1 MNNNWT
7 EEQEQLL
14 ITWAEKASG
23 YAWLHTHS
31 VNLYRHRNLAIA
43 IPGSLFGYIAGS
55 VTLLGHE
62 TDNNWKTVLVGLTG
76 IIAGILTSFQEI
88 FTYKQLSER
97 HRISG
102 LQFMRF
108 FRDISVELSMHPK
121 HRTEALEYIN
131 LKRLEFDKMLEQSPP
146 YPEKILK
153 SFNKKFSK
161 ARVHK
166 PDIAN
171 KLQTIVP
178 YCNRIKCLKPREIYI
193 ARKYFNLWRKNTA
206 LKKREFIISHAK
218 RNTNNKKGDSL
229 VEVANSEISGR
240 PLSFRNGR
248 FLSSQIS
255 ISQDS
260 SDESIKSFEINEIIN
275 SNNFKNMEN
284 YTML

>member
-1 MNNNWT
+1 MENNWT

-23 YAWLHTHS
+23 YAWLHSHS

-55 VTLLGHE
+55 VTLLSHE
-62 TDNNWKTVLVGLTG
+62 QDNTWKTVLVGMTG
-76 IIAGILTSFQEI
+76 LIAGILTSFQEI
-88 FTYKQLSER
+88 FTYKQLSEQ

-108 FRDISVELSMHPK
+108 FRDISVELSMHPN

-131 LKRLEFDKMLEQSPP
+131 LKRMDFDKMLEQSPP

-153 SFNKKFSK
+153 RFNKKFGSAK
-161 ARVHK
+161 VHK

-171 KLQTIVP
+171 KLQTIIP
-178 YCNRIKCLKPREIYI
+178 YRRKQKCLKPKEILIAQKFFNKWRQKTCINNRDYI
-193 ARKYFNLWRKNTA
+193 IRRANENRKR
-206 LKKREFIISHAK
+206 S
-218 RNTNNKKGDSL
+218 SL
-229 VEVANSEISGR
+229 VEVANSEFSGR
-240 PLSFRNGR
+240 DAFFSKGR

-255 ISQDS
+255 ISSDKS
-260 SDESIKSFEINEIIN
+260 SRENEIIRTG
-275 SNNFKNMEN
+275 S
-284 YTML
+284 TMM

>member
-1 MNNNWT
+1 MNNNNWT

-14 ITWAEKASG
+14 ITWAEKSSG
-23 YAWLHTHS
+23 YAWLHSHS
-31 VNLYRHRNLAIA
+31 VNLYRNRNLAISVPA
-43 IPGSLFGYIAGS
+43 SLFGYIAGS

-62 TDNNWKTVLVGLTG
+62 TDNKWKTVLVGLTG
-76 IIAGILTSFQEI
+76 IVAGILTSFQEI

-108 FRDISVELSMHPK
+108 FRDISVELSMHPS
-121 HRTEALEYIN
+121 HRTESLEYIN

-153 SFNKKFSK
+153 TFNKKFK
-161 ARVHK
+161 TAKVHK

-171 KLQTIVP
+171 KLQTIIP
-178 YCNRIKCLKPREIYI
+178 YRQRRKCLNPRELYI
-193 ARKYFNLWRKNTA
+193 ARKYFNTWRRITA
-206 LKKREFIISHAK
+206 LHNRKFVMEQVIHKH
-218 RNTNNKKGDSL
+218 NKDPL
-229 VEVANSEISGR
+229 VEVANSEYSGR

-255 ISQDS
+255 ISSDS
-260 SDESIKSFEINEIIN
+260 SNESMQSLEMNEIII
-275 SNNFKNMEN
+275 SDRNMKH

>member
-23 YAWLHTHS
+23 YAWLHSHS

-43 IPGSLFGYIAGS
+43 IPASLFGYIAGS
-55 VTLLGHE
+55 VSLLGHDN
-62 TDNNWKTVLVGLTG
+62 DNNWKTVLIGMTG
-76 IIAGILTSFQEI
+76 ILAGILTSFQEL
-88 FTYKQLSER
+88 FTYKQLSEQ

-153 SFNKKFSK
+153 TFNKKFSN
-161 ARVHK
+161 AMVHK

-171 KLQTIVP
+171 KLQTIIP
-178 YCNRIKCLKPREIYI
+178 YRKRMECLKPNEMRI
-193 ARKYFNLWRKNTA
+193 ARKYFNMWRKKMAITNRNLVMA
-206 LKKREFIISHAK
+206 NIREKSIK
-218 RNTNNKKGDSL
+218 DTL
-229 VEVANSEISGR
+229 VEVANSEFSGR
-240 PLSFRNGR
+240 PLSFTNGR

-255 ISQDS
+255 IS
-260 SDESIKSFEINEIIN
+260 SDTSFDSIKSNEINEIIN
-275 SNNFKNMEN
+275 SNNQHIKEN
-284 YTML
+284 TML

>member
-1 MNNNWT
+1 MNNNNWT
-7 EEQEQLL
+7 DEQEQLL
-14 ITWAEKASG
+14 VTWAEKSSG
-23 YAWLHTHS
+23 YAWLHSHS
-31 VNLYRHRNLAIA
+31 VNLYRYRNLAIA

-62 TDNNWKTVLVGLTG
+62 TDNTWKTVLVGMTG

-108 FRDISVELSMHPK
+108 FRDISVELSMHPD

-153 SFNKKFSK
+153 KFNNKFSK
-161 ARVHK
+161 EKVHK
-166 PDIAN
+166 PDIEN
-171 KLQTIVP
+171 KLQTIIP
-178 YCNRIKCLKPREIYI
+178 YRKRMKCLKPRELYI
-193 ARKYFNLWRKNTA
+193 ARKYFNIWCRNMA
-206 LKKREFIISHAK
+206 LKNREFVIEQVARK
-218 RNTNNKKGDSL
+218 YNRAPL
-229 VEVANSEISGR
+229 VEVANSEYSGR

-255 ISQDS
+255 ISPDS
-260 SDESIKSFEINEIIN
+260 SCESIKSFEINEIIN
-275 SNNFKNMEN
+275 SDKYKNMQN

>member
-23 YAWLHTHS
+23 YAWLHSHS
-31 VNLYRHRNLAIA
+31 VNLFRHRNLAIA
-43 IPGSLFGYIAGS
+43 IPASLFGYIAGS
-55 VTLLGHE
+55 VSLLGHASE
-62 TDNNWKTVLVGLTG
+62 NTWKTVLVGMTG

-108 FRDISVELSMHPK
+108 FRDISVELSMHPN

-131 LKRLEFDKMLEQSPP
+131 SKRLEFDKMLEQSPS

-153 SFNKKFSK
+153 TFNKKFGK
-161 ARVHK
+161 AKIHK

-171 KLQTIVP
+171 KLQTIIP
-178 YCNRIKCLKPREIYI
+178 YRRKQNCLNLKEIII
-193 ARKYFNLWRKNTA
+193 AQKYFNKWRQKVSLNN
-206 LKKREFIISHAK
+206 RDFVIRRAK
-218 RNTNNKKGDSL
+218 EERNRMSL
-229 VEVANSEISGR
+229 VEVANSEFSGR
-240 PLSFRNGR
+240 NALISKGR

-255 ISQDS
+255 VS
-260 SDESIKSFEINEIIN
+260 SEKSSIDNEVLPIQ
-275 SNNFKNMEN
+275 S
-284 YTML
+284 TML

>member
-1 MNNNWT
+1 MNNNNWT
-7 EEQEQLL
+7 DEQEQLL
-14 ITWAEKASG
+14 ITWAEKSSG
-23 YAWLHTHS
+23 YAWLHSHS

-62 TDNNWKTVLVGLTG
+62 TDNTWKTVLVGMTG

-108 FRDISVELSMHPK
+108 FRDISVELSMHPM
-121 HRTEALEYIN
+121 HRTESMEYIN

-153 SFNKKFSK
+153 AFNKKFSK
-161 ARVHK
+161 AKVHK

-171 KLQTIVP
+171 KLQTIIP
-178 YCNRIKCLKPREIYI
+178 YRKRIQCLKPREIYI
-193 ARKYFNLWRKNTA
+193 ARKYFNIWRRNMA
-206 LKKREFIISHAK
+206 LHDRDFVIEQARRKHNR
-218 RNTNNKKGDSL
+218 DPL
-229 VEVANSEISGR
+229 VEVANSEYSGR

-255 ISQDS
+255 ISPDT

-275 SNNFKNMEN
+275 SNNSTNTQHN
-284 YTML
+284 TML

>member
-7 EEQEQLL
+7 EQQEQLL

-23 YAWLHTHS
+23 YAWLHSHS
-31 VNLYRHRNLAIA
+31 VNLYRYRNMAIA

-55 VTLLGHE
+55 VTLLGHDN
-62 TDNNWKTVLVGLTG
+62 DNNWKTVLVGMSG
-76 IIAGILTSFQEI
+76 ILAGILTSFQEI

-108 FRDISVELSMHPK
+108 FRDISVELSMHPI

-153 SFNKKFSK
+153 KFNTKFSK
-161 ARVHK
+161 AKVHK

-171 KLQTIVP
+171 KLQTIIP
-178 YCNRIKCLKPREIYI
+178 YKNRMICLKPCEIYI
-193 ARKYFNLWRKNTA
+193 ARKYFNLWRRNIA
-206 LKKREFIISHAK
+206 LKNRDFVIKHSKENRY
-218 RNTNNKKGDSL
+218 RNSL
-229 VEVANSEISGR
+229 VEVANSEYSGR

-255 ISQDS
+255 IS
-260 SDESIKSFEINEIIN
+260 SDTSNESIKSFEINEIIN
-275 SNNFKNMEN
+275 IDGIHS
-284 YTML
+284 TML

>member
-1 MNNNWT
+1 MNNNNWT
-7 EEQEQLL
+7 DEQEQLL
-14 ITWAEKASG
+14 ITWAEKSSG
-23 YAWLHTHS
+23 YAWLHSHS

-62 TDNNWKTVLVGLTG
+62 TDNTWKTVLVGMTG

-161 ARVHK
+161 AKVHK

-171 KLQTIVP
+171 KLQTIIP
-178 YCNRIKCLKPREIYI
+178 YRRRIQCLKPREIYI
-193 ARKYFNLWRKNTA
+193 ARKYFNMWRRNMA
-206 LKKREFIISHAK
+206 LKNRDYVVKQAR
-218 RNTNNKKGDSL
+218 RNRDAL
-229 VEVANSEISGR
+229 VEVANSEYSGR
-240 PLSFRNGR
+240 SASFRNGR
-248 FLSSQIS
+248 FLASQIS
-255 ISQDS
+255 ISSDKS
-260 SDESIKSFEINEIIN
+260 SESIKSFEINEIIN
-275 SNNFKNMEN
+275 SDNYNNSEN
-284 YTML
+284 NTML

>member
-23 YAWLHTHS
+23 YAWLHSHS

-43 IPGSLFGYIAGS
+43 IPASLFGYIAGS
-55 VTLLGHE
+55 VSLLGHDN
-62 TDNNWKTVLVGLTG
+62 DNNWKTVLIGMTG
-76 IIAGILTSFQEI
+76 ILAGILTSFQEL
-88 FTYKQLSER
+88 FTYKQLSEQ

-153 SFNKKFSK
+153 TFNKKFSN
-161 ARVHK
+161 AMVHK

-171 KLQTIVP
+171 KLQTIIP
-178 YCNRIKCLKPREIYI
+178 YRKRMECLKPNEMRI
-193 ARKYFNLWRKNTA
+193 ARKYFNMWRKKMAITNRNLVMA
-206 LKKREFIISHAK
+206 NVREKSIK
-218 RNTNNKKGDSL
+218 DTL
-229 VEVANSEISGR
+229 VEVANSEFSGR
-240 PLSFRNGR
+240 PLSFTNGR

-255 ISQDS
+255 ISTDTS
-260 SDESIKSFEINEIIN
+260 LDSIKSNEINEIIN
-275 SNNFKNMEN
+275 SNNQRIKEN
-284 YTML
+284 TML

>member
-7 EEQEQLL
+7 DEQEQLL

-23 YAWLHTHS
+23 YAWLHSHS

-55 VTLLGHE
+55 VTLLGHD
-62 TDNNWKTVLVGLTG
+62 TDNNWKTVLVGMTG
-76 IIAGILTSFQEI
+76 ILAGILTSFQEL
-88 FTYKQLSER
+88 FTYKQLSEQ

-153 SFNKKFSK
+153 TFNNKFSK
-161 ARVHK
+161 AKVHK

-171 KLQTIVP
+171 KLQTIIP
-178 YCNRIKCLKPREIYI
+178 YRKRMKCLKPNEIYV
-193 ARKYFNLWRKNTA
+193 AKKYFNMWRKKIA
-206 LKKREFIISHAK
+206 LKNRDFVIKSVKEK
-218 RNTNNKKGDSL
+218 QNKNSL
-229 VEVANSEISGR
+229 VEVANSEFSGR
-240 PLSFRNGR
+240 PLSFTNGR
-248 FLSSQIS
+248 FLSPQIS
-255 ISQDS
+255 ISPDTS
-260 SDESIKSFEINEIIN
+260 SESIKSSEINEIIN
-275 SNNFKNMEN
+275 SDNPNLKET
-284 YTML
+284 TML

>member
-1 MNNNWT
+1 MTKYKWA
-7 EEQEQLL
+7 EQQEQLL
-14 ITWAEKASG
+14 ITWAEKSSG
-23 YAWLHTHS
+23 YAWLHSHS
-31 VNLYRHRNLAIA
+31 VNLYRYRNLAIA

-55 VTLLGHE
+55 VTLLGHDTE
-62 TDNNWKTVLVGLTG
+62 NNWKTVLVGMTG
-76 IIAGILTSFQEI
+76 IIAGVLTSFQEI

-108 FRDISVELSMHPK
+108 FRDISVELSMHPD

-153 SFNKKFSK
+153 KFNKKFSK
-161 ARVHK
+161 AKVHK

-178 YCNRIKCLKPREIYI
+178 YRNRIQCLKPREIYI
-193 ARKYFNLWRKNTA
+193 ARKYFTIWRNKIL
-206 LKKREFIISHAK
+206 LKDRNFVLEQAK
-218 RNTNNKKGDSL
+218 RNKNRNSL
-229 VEVANSEISGR
+229 VEVANSEYSGR

-255 ISQDS
+255 ISPDS
-260 SDESIKSFEINEIIN
+260 SSESIKSFEINEIIN
-275 SNNFKNMEN
+275 SDKYKNMEK